1 VTDLDILATLLPEA
15 ISPVWAMALVAVSFL
30 TSLLTATM
38 GIGGGL
44 MLVAVMASVMPP
56 LALIPVH
63 GVVQLGSN
71 AGRAYLFRHHVQRK
85 IFIWFAVGAII
96 GVSIGGALAV
106 QMPREVLLVLIAAFI
121 LFSTWA
127 PKLSSMKVPDKGF
140 VGVGIG
146 TAFVT
151 MFVGATGPFLAP
163 FLSPE
168 RLGGKQATLGTFAA
182 CMCLKHTLKSVTFA
196 VIGFAFLEWMP
207 LALAMIATGFLGT
220 LSGKAIVLRLPEKAF
235 QLGFKI
241 VLTLL
246 ALRMLWQS
254 AEAFI

>member
-1 VTDLDILATLLPEA
+1 MDLLNTVLPDV
-15 ISPVWAMALVAVSFL
+15 ISPLWALTLISISFL

-71 AGRAYLFRHHVQRK
+71 AGRAYLFRQHVRRA
-85 IFIWFAVGAII
+85 ILGWFAVGAIV
-96 GVSIGGALAV
+96 GVSIGGMLAV
-106 QMPREVLLVLIAAFI
+106 QMPRELLLILIASFI

-127 PKLSSMKVPDKGF
+127 PKLSTLKVPDKGF
-140 VGVGIG
+140 LAVGMG

-163 FLSPE
+163 FVSPE

-182 CMCLKHTLKSVTFA
+182 CMCLKHTLKSITFA

-207 LALAMIATGFLGT
+207 LIVAMIVTGFLGT
-220 LSGKAIVLRLPEKAF
+220 LVGKAIVLRLPERMF
-235 QLGFKI
+235 QIGFKI

-246 ALRMLWQS
+246 ALRMLWQ
-254 AEAFI
+254 AAGTWLQ